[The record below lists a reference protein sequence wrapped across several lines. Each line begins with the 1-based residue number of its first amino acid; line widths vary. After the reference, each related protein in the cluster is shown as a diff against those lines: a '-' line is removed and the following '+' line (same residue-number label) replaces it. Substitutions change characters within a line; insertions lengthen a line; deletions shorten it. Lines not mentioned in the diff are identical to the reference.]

1 MISGEKGCVD
11 GIVVDDWKE
20 RLPDLIS
27 GYKPDDIYNMDE
39 TGLFYRALPDRT
51 LALKGQECIGSKKAK
66 ERITLALCVSMT
78 GEFERPL
85 VIGRAAKPRC
95 FKHLCLD
102 KLPVTWKFN
111 KKAWMTTELFNEWIG
126 NFNKKMSAQN
136 RKVLLMLDNDP
147 SHPKK
152 DLSNIKCLFLPA
164 NTTSVL
170 QPLDQ
175 GIIQNVK
182 MHYKRKLLNCALAK
196 IETASSVVEVQK
208 SVNVLDACQWAAS
221 AVSPVKSRTVVKC
234 FAKAGVCPL
243 DEEEK
248 EDPDDDVPLVQLL
261 GLATERLSLEQPLNI
276 DEFLTLDDDVPATE
290 ELHDGWEEELAQ
302 EHDTR
307 EEVEDIEEEHS
318 TDHPKPKNLTEAL
331 KAAAGLISFCTETER
346 GYDKTLQH
354 FFTGQEQLQ
363 KITVEAKCNVKQ
375 TTLDSFFSKT

>member
-1 MISGEKGCVD
+1 MTTRARRNELSLKDKVKLIKANSYSSQRQLADRFNVGRSQVNRILKRKAEFMEAYEDNECLDRKRVCVSSDYDDIDNATWLWFKRARALNMPVSGPYIQQKALELAKRYDQANFKASNGWLERFKGRHNISSAVTSGEKGCVD

-51 LALKGQECIGSKKAK
+51 LAIKGQECIGGKKAK
-66 ERITLALCVSMT
+66 DRITLALCVSMT

-136 RKVLLMLDNDP
+136 RKVLLMLDNAP

-152 DLSNIKCLFLPA
+152 DLSNVKCLFLPA

-221 AVSPVKSRTVVKC
+221 AVSAV
-234 FAKAGVCPL
+234 
-243 DEEEK
+243 
-248 EDPDDDVPLVQLL
+248 
-261 GLATERLSLEQPLNI
+261 
-276 DEFLTLDDDVPATE
+276 
-290 ELHDGWEEELAQ
+290 
-302 EHDTR
+302 
-307 EEVEDIEEEHS
+307 
-318 TDHPKPKNLTEAL
+318 AL
-331 KAAAGLISFCTETER
+331 
-346 GYDKTLQH
+346 
-354 FFTGQEQLQ
+354 
-363 KITVEAKCNVKQ
+363 
-375 TTLDSFFSKT
+375 

>member
-1 MISGEKGCVD
+1 
-11 GIVVDDWKE
+11 
-20 RLPDLIS
+20 
-27 GYKPDDIYNMDE
+27 
-39 TGLFYRALPDRT
+39 
-51 LALKGQECIGSKKAK
+51 
-66 ERITLALCVSMT
+66 
-78 GEFERPL
+78 
-85 VIGRAAKPRC
+85 
-95 FKHLCLD
+95 
-102 KLPVTWKFN
+102 
-111 KKAWMTTELFNEWIG
+111 MTTELFNEWIG

-152 DLSNIKCLFLPA
+152 DLSNVKCLFLPA

-182 MHYKRKLLNCALAK
+182 MHCKRKLLNCALAR
-196 IETASSVVEVQK
+196 IETASSVVEVKK
-208 SVNVLDACQWAAS
+208 SVNVLDACKWAAS
-221 AVSPVKSRTVVKC
+221 AVSAVKSSTVVKC
-234 FAKAGVCPL
+234 FAKARVCPL
-243 DEEEK
+243 DEEET

-261 GLATERLSLEQPLNI
+261 GSATERLSLEQPLDI

-307 EEVEDIEEEHS
+307 EEVEDIEEEDS

-331 KAAAGLISFCTETER
+331 EAAVGLISFCTER

-363 KITVEAKCNVKQ
+363 RIAVEAKCNVKQ
-375 TTLDSFFSKT
+375 TTLDNFFSKT